1 MAVSA
6 SLNRHLS
13 VFSDKLVVKTINYG
27 FFNILI
33 WRLNPLKVLIQIF
46 LLCRLVQ
53 VFFGT
58 FLCIELQL
66 I

>member
-33 WRLNPLKVLIQIF
+33 WRLNPFYYV
-46 LLCRLVQ
+46 CLVQ
-53 VFFGT
+53 FFFGT